1 MFLATDPR
9 YLTILKSIGQPA
21 VIPMGTISSAIH
33 PELARG
39 IRNYPFIPI
48 PPLQVDAVRIFRE
61 HLPSTEVS
69 DALLLVFHASV
80 GNSVLPAFTTDYVRN
95 TLFPTALEA
104 TGLPALAAFTSLFAI
119 LGIGALFAV
128 EGPNE
133 EPEVARYGRLSASA
147 MGASAV
153 LASPSIELVEGLYAR
168 SMLELLRQGQLE
180 EPARFTLAMAT
191 HMCLAVCCSF
201 ASNPI
206 VSKKS
211 LAARSA
217 YVA

>member
-1 MFLATDPR
+1 MGYTRRFMLSVPGT
-9 YLTILKSIGQPA
+9 LCLMNGQSIGQPA
-21 VIPMGTISSAIH
+21 NIPVGSLLSGIH

-39 IRNYPFIPI
+39 IRNYPFMPVS
-48 PPLQVDAVRIFRE
+48 PLQVDAIGIFRG
-61 HLPSTEVS
+61 HLPPTEVL
-69 DALLLVFHASV
+69 DALLTVFYASV
-80 GNSVLPAFTTDYVRN
+80 GNSLLPAFSAEYVRD
-95 TLFPTALEA
+95 TLLPNALHAE
-104 TGLPALAAFTSLFAI
+104 GLPALAAFTSLFAL

-201 ASNPI
+201 A
-206 VSKKS
+206 
-211 LAARSA
+211 
-217 YVA
+217 